1 MINVQRFV
9 AVSDAPLARAA
20 RRLYFVARSGVHV
33 PLPHSVARL
42 ALWAFLAGRSLYY
55 LLVRVL
61 VCEPLFKGYCMRYG
75 KRLRTGVFVHWVE
88 GSGDIVVG
96 DDVVVDGKCSFTFAA
111 RFTSRPMLALG
122 DRTIIGHNCSFT
134 VGKHVTIGRD
144 CRIANDVWI
153 FDSSG
158 HPTEPNARRAGAPP
172 PADEVRPVT
181 IGDNVWIGR
190 GAAICPGVSVGNDS
204 VISAHAVVMSDVPPA
219 VVVGGNPARKV
230 LALGKER

>member
-9 AVSDAPLARAA
+9 AISDAPLARVA
-20 RRLYFVARSGVHV
+20 RHLYFVARNGAHAPV
-33 PLPHSVARL
+33 PRSVARL
-42 ALWAFLAGRSLYY
+42 ALWAFLGGRSLYY

-61 VCEPLFKGYCMRYG
+61 VCEPLFKAYCTRYG

-88 GSGDIVVG
+88 GSGDIVIG

-111 RFTSRPMLALG
+111 RFASRPTLVLG
-122 DRTIIGHNCSFT
+122 DRTIVGHNCSFT
-134 VGKHVTIGRD
+134 VGKRVTIGRD

-158 HPTEPNARRAGAPP
+158 HPTEPEARRAGNPP
-172 PADEVRPVT
+172 PTDEVRPVS

-190 GAAICPGVSVGNDS
+190 GAAIFPGVRVGADS
-204 VISAHAVVMSDVPPA
+204 VVSAHSAVMSDVPPG
-219 VVVGGNPARKV
+219 VVVAGNPARKII
-230 LALGKER
+230 LLSKEK